1 MRTSSASHREA
12 SGQNVVTVRQLARG
26 RLPTPHGEFVIVS
39 FEGPNGPLDDVALV
53 QGTIDERRITPVRL
67 HSECVTGDAFGS
79 LRCDCGEQ
87 LSEALDRLANAECG
101 VLLYMRQEGR
111 GIGIANKVRAYALQD
126 GGLDTVDANLHLGF
140 DDDMR
145 SYDVAAAML
154 RALGTERIELHTNN
168 PGKVEGLRQA
178 GIAVVSRASLEVPSR
193 AENRFY
199 LRTKRNRS
207 GHLLAVGQDA
217 D

>member
-1 MRTSSASHREA
+1 MDVVRE
-12 SGQNVVTVRQLARG
+12 LARG
-26 RLPTPHGEFVIVS
+26 RLPTEHGAFYIVS

-53 QGTIDERRITPVRL
+53 RGDIDADGVTPVRV

-87 LSEALDRLANAECG
+87 LSEALHRLAQADG

-111 GIGIANKVRAYALQD
+111 GIGIAHKVRAYALQD
-126 GGLDTVDANLHLGF
+126 GGLDTVEANLHLGF

-145 SYDVAAAML
+145 RYDVAAAML
-154 RALGTERIELHTNN
+154 RALGVERVELHTNN
-168 PGKVEGLRQA
+168 PSKVYGLADA
-178 GIAVVSRASLEVPSR
+178 GISVVGRRPLEVRPR

-207 GHLLAVGQDA
+207 GHLLAIGQDFE
-217 D
+217 